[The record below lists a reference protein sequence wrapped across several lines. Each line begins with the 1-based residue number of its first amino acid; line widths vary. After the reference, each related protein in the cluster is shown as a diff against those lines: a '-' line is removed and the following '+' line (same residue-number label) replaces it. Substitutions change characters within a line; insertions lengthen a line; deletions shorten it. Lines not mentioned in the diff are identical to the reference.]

1 MLLFTRSM
9 RAKQLVPGAT
19 DEGRERLDAALVLK
33 VPALGNDVLIAL
45 AEAGFPNRSGLPL
58 KIGKEPPSLTVGC
71 TANQRS
77 CLVQGRQ

>member
-33 VPALGNDVLIAL
+33 VPALGNDVLIAWPRRASL
-45 AEAGFPNRSGLPL
+45 IGPASHSKSGRSRR
-58 KIGKEPPSLTVGC
+58 
-71 TANQRS
+71 A
-77 CLVQGRQ
+77 